1 MNHGWDG
8 YTEMTRNIVSAAD
21 TVRAAIDKIDGISV
35 LGDSKLCILA
45 FTSERFHVYK
55 VADEMK
61 VRTMINSKI
70 CIFFIESETWVDAVL
85 YPESQRSAA
94 VRGAQP
100 AEAGHH

>member
-8 YTEMTRNIVSAAD
+8 YMEMTRSIVSAAD
-21 TVRAAIDKIDGISV
+21 TVRAAIEKIEGISV

-61 VRTMINSKI
+61 VRTMNISTTADLT
-70 CIFFIESETWVDAVL
+70 ESETWMDAFL
-85 YPESQRSAA
+85 YPE
-94 VRGAQP
+94 P
-100 AEAGHH
+100 